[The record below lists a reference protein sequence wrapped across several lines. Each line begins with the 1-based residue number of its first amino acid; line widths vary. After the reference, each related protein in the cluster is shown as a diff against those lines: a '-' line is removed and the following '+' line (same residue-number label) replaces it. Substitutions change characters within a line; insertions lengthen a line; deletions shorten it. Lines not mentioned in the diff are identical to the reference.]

1 MVLSRV
7 IGVGSL
13 TTHGYNIL
21 TKWVQHPSNED
32 SSRVLSGMTS
42 APLNMPW
49 KQGSEKSQRGTK
61 GNHSI
66 VSSFGLHHALSRSI
80 SERHPKGTLKTGVN
94 GNHPSKR
101 KPPLRTETA
110 SHKGNQPLI
119 ADDKKK
125 NGKIQKHLGPS
136 NTMGYKGT
144 NPNYPTT
151 SKPGGGARGWF
162 GP

>member
-13 TTHGYNIL
+13 TTHGYNML

-32 SSRVLSGMTS
+32 SSRVLSGKTS
-42 APLNMPW
+42 VPLNMPW

-80 SERHPKGTLKTGVN
+80 SARHPKGTLKTGVN

-101 KPPLRTETA
+101 KLPLITETA

-125 NGKIQKHLGPS
+125 KWKNAKTLGAQQYH
-136 NTMGYKGT
+136 GL
-144 NPNYPTT
+144 
-151 SKPGGGARGWF
+151 
-162 GP
+162 